1 MMWKPETKEKEMI
14 EKDLKPMSAR
24 SDGSSADYYLLPK
37 NAAQLQDLISH
48 RNMNAQ
54 IGEIFRACYRYG
66 IASHSDQL
74 RDAKKILFYAHSE
87 VKRLE
92 REAELEKEETQK
104 SIRYGA
110 QEGQAQ
116 EEQTHGFYDPKVP
129 PQITQEEIAYLAKV
143 ASFINSN
150 ARLNGNLGTWGISIL
165 SLANHLRSNN
175 YPIHGLSDFV
185 RRHYPMLRQEP

>member
-1 MMWKPETKEKEMI
+1 MI
-14 EKDLKPMSAR
+14 EKELKPMSVR

-110 QEGQAQ
+110 QEEPAILP
-116 EEQTHGFYDPKVP
+116 QT
-129 PQITQEEIAYLAKV
+129 TQEEIAYLAEV
-143 ASFINSN
+143 ARFISLNASLNTNS
-150 ARLNGNLGTWGISIL
+150 GTWGISLL
-165 SLANHLRSNN
+165 SLSNHLKPRG

-185 RRHYPMLRQEP
+185 RRHYPQLRQEP

>member
-1 MMWKPETKEKEMI
+1 MI
-14 EKDLKPMSAR
+14 EKNLKPMSAR
-24 SDGSSADYYLLPK
+24 SDGASADYYLLPK
-37 NAAQLQDLISH
+37 NATQLQDLISH

-104 SIRYGA
+104 SIRYGTLG
-110 QEGQAQ
+110 GQAQ
-116 EEQTHGFYDPKVP
+116 EEQAYEFSNPAIL
-129 PQITQEEIAYLAKV
+129 PQNTQREYAYLAEI
-143 ASFINSN
+143 ASFINRN
-150 ARLNGNLGTWGISIL
+150 ARMNENLGTWSIGL
-165 SLANHLRSNN
+165 QDLANHLKSKN
-175 YPIHGLSDFV
+175 YLIHDLPNFV
-185 RRHYPMLRQEP
+185 RRYYPMLRQEP

>member
-1 MMWKPETKEKEMI
+1 MI

-66 IASHSDQL
+66 TASHSDQL

-104 SIRYGA
+104 SLRYEA
-110 QEGQAQ
+110 MEELTQEGQAQ
-116 EEQTHGFYDPKVP
+116 GFYDPKVLASFCG
-129 PQITQEEIAYLAKV
+129 PQGDSAYLAEV
-143 ASFINSN
+143 APFINRHAS
-150 ARLNGNLGTWGISIL
+150 LNENLGTWSISL
-165 SLANHLRSNN
+165 TALANHLKSRGYQSYDLPN
-175 YPIHGLSDFV
+175 FV